1 MLSRNFSEVHKK
13 GLHFMSDLYERIDQ
27 LCKER
32 NINITTMCKESGA
45 SRGSLTDLKFG
56 RKQSLSIDTLTK
68 IATYFGV
75 SVDYLAGKENAP
87 TESGERSVSDAELKF
102 ALWGDCEDVDDDDL
116 ADVLRYAAFVRERKK
131 DKK

>member
-13 GLHFMSDLYERIDQ
+13 GLHFMSDLYERIDL

-87 TESGERSVSDAELKF
+87 TKSGERQVSDDDIKF
-102 ALWGDCEDVDDDDL
+102 ALFGGDGEITDAMYEEVKQF
-116 ADVLRYAAFVRERKK
+116 AAFVKTRGRK
-131 DKK
+131 D

>member
-1 MLSRNFSEVHKK
+1 MLSRNLSEVHKK

-68 IATYFGV
+68 IASYFGV
-75 SVDYLAGKENAP
+75 SVDYLAGKEKAP
-87 TESGERSVSDAELKF
+87 TPKDERNIVDAKAAF
-102 ALWGDCEDVDDDDL
+102 FDGYGDDL
-116 ADVLRYAAFVRERKK
+116 SEEEKDELWEDARIYAKFKAQQKK
-131 DKK
+131 